1 MQSTELVTRLYQA
14 VDSRTAASLEPFL
27 SPSVTFQLGNN
38 LPVSGKEAVLQV
50 NASFFESVAAM
61 AHTID
66 KVWSQDADVICSGSV
81 QYRTATGETTG
92 RRWRWRASLIGRT
105 DRRSS
110 QPRPSTLATSSPQG
124 SRWQR

>member
-81 QYRTATGETTG
+81 QYTRLDGSQLSVPFAT
-92 RRWRWRASLIGRT
+92 I
-105 DRRSS
+105 
-110 QPRPSTLATSSPQG
+110 LATEDGLIRDYKVYVDVSPL
-124 SRWQR
+124 

>member
-61 AHTID
+61 AHTASFPETGLSLAQCFRMRSTGSWL
-66 KVWSQDADVICSGSV
+66 VVIRRPLWGVS
-81 QYRTATGETTG
+81 RT
-92 RRWRWRASLIGRT
+92 SN
-105 DRRSS
+105 
-110 QPRPSTLATSSPQG
+110 
-124 SRWQR
+124 